1 MRLTEKQTSG
11 KPTGEKKILAS
22 LLVALILLPSV
33 SAPQTPEP
41 ASDTVIKV
49 TSELVLTNVTVRD
62 KNGKSVRGLKPE
74 DFTVLEDS
82 KPQQVVSFD
91 FEDVDTAQLPAT
103 EQAQDQGPQQAVV
116 LGARQQPGTA
126 QTPTP
131 DTASLLTHHRLV
143 VLFFDLSSMQPDEIG
158 RGVTAAEKYVDQQM
172 SSADLVAVVSL
183 ANDFQVN
190 LDFTA
195 DRAQLRRVLQSM
207 DPGSGQ
213 GFENGSTGDTEGTPD
228 TAQAFT
234 PDETEYN
241 IFNADRRLEAL
252 RSLASLLSHI
262 EQKKSVIYISS
273 GMTRT
278 GIENQSE
285 LRAAVNDAVRANL
298 SIYTMDVRGLQAI
311 IPGGDASQASL
322 RGTSAYSGAAMRNSM
337 DANFSS
343 QDTLVTLASDTGG
356 RAFLDTNDLG
366 SVFRGVQQDTATYY
380 VLGYRSTNP
389 ARDGRFRRVAV
400 RVKVPDVKLDY
411 RAGYYAPRDFEHS
424 NKDDRERLL
433 DEELASDIPSTDLRV
448 YLSTAYFRLRDDKV
462 YSAVSLLVP
471 GSQIPFLRSKEQDK
485 ASLDISGIVQDE
497 LKRPAGRVRDTVQL
511 AVPESQEV
519 ARKNVQYNTAFVLAP
534 GKYHLKFVMREN
546 QSGKLGSFQTDLEV
560 PDFKNTPVK
569 ASSILLAGQRQPA
582 AKRQADNPLT
592 RDGLELIPSV
602 THVFSQKQHLY
613 LYYEVYDPGR
623 SDSAVAGD
631 GEKNGSTE
639 PGIRILSNVLFFNGK
654 VKAYETP
661 LVESRALN
669 IPNRHAAVFQLDI
682 PLAGLRPGFYTCQV
696 NLIDDASGRFVFRR
710 LPIKLLQ

>member
-1 MRLTEKQTSG
+1 MRLAENRSTS
-11 KPTGEKKILAS
+11 KPKVAARALSVVLSLTLLLA
-22 LLVALILLPSV
+22 PV
-33 SAPQTPEP
+33 SAEQASPQ
-41 ASDTVIKV
+41 AGDTVIRV

-62 KNGKSVRGLKPE
+62 KSGNFVRGLKPE
-74 DFTVLEDS
+74 DFTILEDN
-82 KPQQVVSFD
+82 KPQQIASFD
-91 FEDVDTAQLPAT
+91 FEDVDAAQLPAA
-103 EQAQDQGPQQAVV
+103 EQAQGQGPQQAVV
-116 LGARQQPGTA
+116 LAAPKPADNAPAPG
-126 QTPTP
+126 
-131 DTASLLTHHRLV
+131 TASLLKHHRLV

-158 RGVTAAEKYVDQQM
+158 RGVAAAQKYVDQQM
-172 SSADLVAVVSL
+172 SPADLVAVVSL

-195 DRAQLRRVLQSM
+195 DRAQLGRVLQSM

-213 GFENGSTGDTEGTPD
+213 GFENGLTGDTEGTSD

-278 GIENQSE
+278 GIDNQSE
-285 LRAAVNDAVRANL
+285 LRAAINDAVRANL

-311 IPGGDASQASL
+311 IPGGDASQASI
-322 RGTSAYSGAAMRNSM
+322 RGTSAYSGAAMRTSM
-337 DANFSS
+337 DSNFSS
-343 QDTLVTLASDTGG
+343 QETLVTLASDTGG
-356 RAFLDTNDLG
+356 KAFLDTNDLG

-380 VLGYRSTNP
+380 VLGYHSTNP
-389 ARDGRFRRVAV
+389 ARDGRFRRVSV
-400 RVKVPDVKLDY
+400 RVNVPDVKLDY
-411 RAGYYAPRDFEHS
+411 RAGYYAPRDFQHS

-433 DEELASDIPSTDLRV
+433 DEEMASDIPSTDLRV
-448 YLSTAYFRLRDDKV
+448 YLSTAYFRLRDDKI
-462 YSAVSLLVP
+462 YSSVSLLVP

-485 ASLDISGIVQDE
+485 ASLDIEGIVQDE
-497 LKRPAGRVRDTVQL
+497 AKRPAGRVRDTVQL
-511 AVPESQEV
+511 AVPEAQDV

-560 PDFKNTPVK
+560 PDFKSAPVK
-569 ASSILLAGQRQPA
+569 ASTILLAGQRQTS

-592 RDGLELIPSV
+592 RDGMELIPSV

-623 SDSAVAGD
+623 EDGAAAET
-631 GEKNGSTE
+631 GEKTSGAE
-639 PGIRILSNVLFFNGK
+639 PSIRVLSNVLFFNGK

-682 PLAGLRPGFYTCQV
+682 PLAGLRPGLYTCQV
-696 NLIDDASGRFVFRR
+696 NLIDDAAGRFLFRR
-710 LPIKLLQ
+710 LPIRLLQ

>member
-1 MRLTEKQTSG
+1 
-11 KPTGEKKILAS
+11 
-22 LLVALILLPSV
+22 
-33 SAPQTPEP
+33 
-41 ASDTVIKV
+41 
-49 TSELVLTNVTVRD
+49 
-62 KNGKSVRGLKPE
+62 
-74 DFTVLEDS
+74 
-82 KPQQVVSFD
+82 
-91 FEDVDTAQLPAT
+91 
-103 EQAQDQGPQQAVV
+103 
-116 LGARQQPGTA
+116 
-126 QTPTP
+126 
-131 DTASLLTHHRLV
+131 
-143 VLFFDLSSMQPDEIG
+143 
-158 RGVTAAEKYVDQQM
+158 
-172 SSADLVAVVSL
+172 
-183 ANDFQVN
+183 
-190 LDFTA
+190 
-195 DRAQLRRVLQSM
+195 
-207 DPGSGQ
+207 
-213 GFENGSTGDTEGTPD
+213 
-228 TAQAFT
+228 
-234 PDETEYN
+234 
-241 IFNADRRLEAL
+241 L
-252 RSLASLLSHI
+252 RSLASLLSHV

-285 LRAAVNDAVRANL
+285 LRAAINDAVRANL

-311 IPGGDASQASL
+311 IPGGDASQASI

-356 RAFLDTNDLG
+356 RAYLDTNDLG
-366 SVFRGVQQDTATYY
+366 AVFRGVQQDTATYY
-380 VLGYRSTNP
+380 VLGYHSTNT

-400 RVKVPDVKLDY
+400 RVKPPDVKLDY

-433 DEELASDIPSTDLRV
+433 DEEMASDIPSTDLRV

-511 AVPESQEV
+511 AVPEAQEV

-560 PDFKNTPVK
+560 PDFKNAPVK

-582 AKRQADNPLT
+582 GKRQADNPLT

-613 LYYEVYDPGR
+613 LYYEVYDPGKGE
-623 SDSAVAGD
+623 SAAPGA
-631 GEKNGSTE
+631 GEKGGGTE
-639 PGIRILSNVLFFNGK
+639 PGIRVLTNVLFFNGK